1 MIDFQKLLNSTAL
14 TESNRKKLIEAI
26 DFAFLVP
33 LDEYEKRKY
42 LTFVN
47 RITSPDLRK
56 RKRVINNKQTG
67 LSYYQ

>member
-1 MIDFQKLLNSTAL
+1 MIDFQELLNSTTL
-14 TESNRKKLIEAI
+14 TESNRKKLIEAV
-26 DFAFLVP
+26 DFTFLVP
-33 LDEYEKRKY
+33 LNEYEKKKY
-42 LTFVN
+42 ITFVN